1 MQGENNEWDRST
13 VASEKKQILTAED
26 KVAARIA
33 NEVLKDNQKLRG
45 VHSNQ
50 SIKKILEKEAKRQ
63 LLAETGGVYN
73 PPVMVKVQERGAVNK
88 ADPSNLPYLHKC
100 PAV

>member
-1 MQGENNEWDRST
+1 MSKRSAASNTSYKKRVAAEKKMQGENNEWDRST

-50 SIKKILEKEAKRQ
+50 SIKKILEKEAKR
-63 LLAETGGVYN
+63 
-73 PPVMVKVQERGAVNK
+73 
-88 ADPSNLPYLHKC
+88 
-100 PAV
+100 

>member
-1 MQGENNEWDRST
+1 VVSESQKHSVEDR
-13 VASEKKQILTAED
+13 
-26 KVAARIA
+26 VAARIA
-33 NEVLKDNQKLRG
+33 NEVLKDNSKLKG

-50 SIKKILEKEAKRQ
+50 SIKKILEREAKRQ
-63 LLAETGGVYN
+63 LLIETNGGVYN
-73 PPVMVKVQERGAVNK
+73 PPVMSKVVERGEVNK

>member
-1 MQGENNEWDRST
+1 MEDR
-13 VASEKKQILTAED
+13 
-26 KVAARIA
+26 VAARIA
-33 NEVLKDNQKLRG
+33 NEVLRDNNKLRG

-63 LLAETGGVYN
+63 LLIETNGGIYN
-73 PPVMVKVQERGAVNK
+73 PPVMSKVVERGIVNK

>member
-1 MQGENNEWDRST
+1 MTLEEKL
-13 VASEKKQILTAED
+13 ASK
-26 KVAARIA
+26 IA
-33 NEVLKDNQKLRG
+33 NEVLRDNQKLRG

-63 LLAETGGVYN
+63 LLAETNGGVYN
-73 PPVMVKVQERGAVNK
+73 PPVISKIQERGAK
-88 ADPSNLPYLHKC
+88 DASDPSNLPYLHKC